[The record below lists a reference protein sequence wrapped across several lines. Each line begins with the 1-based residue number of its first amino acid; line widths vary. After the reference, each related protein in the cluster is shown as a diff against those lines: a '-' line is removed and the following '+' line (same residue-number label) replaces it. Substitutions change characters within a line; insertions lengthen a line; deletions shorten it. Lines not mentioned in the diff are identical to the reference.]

1 MNCDVCIIGLGAMGS
16 ATTWRL
22 AQAGLDVVG
31 LEQFELGHALG
42 SSHGDTRAIRSV
54 YFEGGLYEGLVEAAY
69 ADWEEIAETRGERF
83 LTRTGGL
90 DISRIEGGIFEAA
103 RDAAE
108 AAGAEH
114 EALEGA
120 ALTARYPH
128 FDFHGRAARAVFA
141 PDTGL
146 LRCADSVA
154 WFQAEAR
161 RLGARLI
168 EKCTVSA
175 WRKEDGRYVVET
187 SGEPVRAER
196 LVIAAGGWIGR
207 LLPALAPSLVPE
219 RQVLAWFDAPGLEGS
234 PLYHL
239 ESEAGRH
246 YVFPPFGGRGVK
258 AGLYHHR
265 GERGP
270 AAAFRG
276 ADETDVALIAEGL
289 KRSLPD
295 PPGPATDVMECIF
308 TIAPDNRFL
317 IGPWPEDEGVIL
329 LSPCSGHGFKFTPA
343 IGRAA
348 AELAMG
354 RRTTVEV
361 GQFGAEAVLGG

>member
-1 MNCDVCIIGLGAMGS
+1 MECDVCIIGLGAMGS
-16 ATTWRL
+16 ATAWRL
-22 AQAGLDVVG
+22 AEAGVSVVA
-31 LEQFELGHALG
+31 LEQFELGHARG

-69 ADWEEIAETRGERF
+69 ADWDAIAEAHGRRF

-90 DISRIEGGIFEAA
+90 DISLVRGGIFEAA

-114 EALEGA
+114 EVLEGA
-120 ALTARYPH
+120 ALTERYPY
-128 FDFHGRAARAVFA
+128 FDFHGREARAVYA

-146 LRCADSVA
+146 LLCAESVA
-154 WFQAEAR
+154 WFQAEAS
-161 RLGARLI
+161 RLGARLV
-168 EKCTVSA
+168 ENCAVGG
-175 WRKEDGRYVVET
+175 WRKEGGRYVVET
-187 SGEPVRAER
+187 DGEPVRADR
-196 LVIAAGGWIGR
+196 LVVAAGGWIGR
-207 LLPALAPSLVPE
+207 LFPNLVKQVVPE

-246 YVFPPFGGRGVK
+246 YIFPPFGGRGAK

-265 GERGP
+265 EERGE
-270 AAAFRG
+270 ASAFRG
-276 ADETDVALIAEGL
+276 VDETDVALIAEGL
-289 KRSLPD
+289 TRSLPD
-295 PPGPATDVMECIF
+295 PPGPATGTMECIF
-308 TIAPDNRFL
+308 TIAPDNRFI

-354 RRTTVEV
+354 RATTVEV
-361 GQFGAEAVLGG
+361 GQFGVREVLGG